1 LLITQGKE
9 IMTPVLLEEEEK
21 RLLKLEGL
29 ATAFFSQRVSISI
42 DDAIVLYDEAYLAGP
57 YVMMA
62 SRKLGKTS
70 VFKYLINT
78 TTTTERERSFSDPS
92 LWEDLV

>member
-1 LLITQGKE
+1 
-9 IMTPVLLEEEEK
+9 
-21 RLLKLEGL
+21 
-29 ATAFFSQRVSISI
+29 
-42 DDAIVLYDEAYLAGP
+42 
-57 YVMMA
+57 MMA

-78 TTTTERERSFSDPS
+78 NTTTERERSFSDPS